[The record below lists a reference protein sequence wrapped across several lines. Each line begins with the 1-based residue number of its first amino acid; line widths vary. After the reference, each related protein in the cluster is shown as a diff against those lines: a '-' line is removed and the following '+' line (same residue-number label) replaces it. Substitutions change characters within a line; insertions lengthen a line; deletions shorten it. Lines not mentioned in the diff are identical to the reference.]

1 MKVGVIGC
9 GNVGSIL
16 AERQKSFKIV
26 AAYDSIPERVAAF
39 SEKYGVKP
47 FSDIDVFL
55 QEQLDIVVEVASI
68 EAVKELAQKVLFA
81 GKDMIILSVGALADD
96 QFRKELL
103 NTAKKLHRRIHIP
116 SGAVMGLDNVRVG
129 KISRVDKLFLKTTK
143 PPRSL
148 HSDENVS
155 KCLFSGKARD
165 CVALYPK
172 NTNVAISLSLA
183 CGREA
188 DVELW
193 VDPHVEQN
201 MHEIFFAGE
210 FGDAYIRIRNLPA
223 PLNPATSYLAAL
235 SVLSLLECLDSPLV
249 IGA

>member
-16 AERQKSFKIV
+16 AERQNSFNI
-26 AAYDSIPERVAAF
+26 AAVYDFIPERVGTFA
-39 SEKYGVKP
+39 EKYGAKP
-47 FSDIDVFL
+47 FTDIDVFL
-55 QEQLDIVVEVASI
+55 QEPLDIVVEVASI

-96 QFRKELL
+96 KFRKELL
-103 NTAKKLHRRIHIP
+103 NTAKDLHRRIHIP

-148 HSDENVS
+148 HTHENVS

-165 CVALYPK
+165 CIALYPK

-193 VDPHVEQN
+193 VDPQAEQN
-201 MHEIFFAGE
+201 VHEIFFAGE

-223 PLNPATSYLAAL
+223 PDNPATSYLAAL
-235 SVLSLLECLDSPLV
+235 SVVSLLESLDSPLV

>member
-9 GNVGSIL
+9 GNVGFIL

-26 AAYDSIPERVAAF
+26 AAYHSIPERVAAF

-47 FSDIDVFL
+47 FSNIDVFL

-103 NTAKKLHRRIHIP
+103 NTAKKFHRRIHIP